1 MSTPTLLL
9 LRAAWSPRYDDGDLT
24 LIGLAEA
31 VVIHHTVTHADG
43 DSPEDEREHMRF
55 LEGIGESRFGTGISY
70 NALVFPSGRAYQG
83 VSWNRR
89 GTHTGGHNSTV
100 RSICYV
106 GNFESDLPT
115 DQALAKGAALI
126 AEGRNRWW
134 RFNAPVNGHRDYK
147 ATACPGRNLYSWVD
161 ELESGAI
168 WLDDGP
174 EFVDNPITPLPPR
187 NSGDLLIDGSWGSA
201 TTRRLQKVLGTPVD
215 GIVSSQPVEWRSE
228 NPGLTTGWRWV
239 NHPLGSKVITALQDA
254 LELPHGQRD
263 GLVGPYT
270 IRALQRH
277 LGMKTVD
284 GHLSRQSRTIMA
296 LQERLNNGKV

>member
-9 LRAAWSPRYDDGDLT
+9 PRASWSPRHDDGDLT

-31 VVIHHTVTHADG
+31 VAVHHTTTHAKD
-43 DSPEDEREHMRF
+43 DTPEAEREHMRV
-55 LEGIGESRFGTGISY
+55 LEAIGEERFGTGISY

-83 VSWNRR
+83 VSFHRR

-106 GNFESDLPT
+106 GNFENDLPT
-115 DQALAKGAALI
+115 DAALAKGAALI

-134 RFNAPVNGHRDYK
+134 RFNAPINGHRDYK
-147 ATACPGRNLYSWVD
+147 ATACPGRNLYSWLD
-161 ELESGAI
+161 ELEDGST
-168 WLDDGP
+168 WLDLP

-187 NSGDLLIDGSWGSA
+187 NSDDLLVDGFWGRA
-201 TTRRLQKVLGTPVD
+201 TTRRLQRVLGTPVD
-215 GIVSSQPVEWRSE
+215 GIISSQPVAWRDE
-228 NPGLTTGWRWV
+228 NPGLATGWRWV
-239 NHPLGSKVITALQDA
+239 TNPLGSQAMKALQKHLGFPA
-254 LELPHGQRD
+254 GQRD

-270 IRALQRH
+270 VRGLQRH

-284 GHLSRQSRTIMA
+284 GHLSRESRTIMA
-296 LQERLNNGKV
+296 LQRRLNENRI

>member
-1 MSTPTLLL
+1 MSTLIYP
-9 LRAAWSPRYDDGDLT
+9 RSSWSPRYEDGDLT

-31 VVIHHTVTHADG
+31 VVIHHTTTHADAET
-43 DSPEDEREHMRF
+43 PEAEVEHMRT
-55 LEGIGESRFGTGISY
+55 LEAIGESRFGQGISY
-70 NALVFPSGRAYQG
+70 NVLVFPSGRAYQG
-83 VSWNRR
+83 VSFNRR

-161 ELESGAI
+161 ELEDGSI
-168 WLDDGP
+168 WDVDDGA
-174 EFVDNPITPLPPR
+174 EFVDNPITPTPPR
-187 NSGDLLIDGSWGSA
+187 NSDDLLVDGFWGSA

-215 GIVSSQPVEWRSE
+215 GIVSSQPVEWRAE
-228 NPGLTTGWRWV
+228 NPGLATGWRWV
-239 NHPLGSKVITALQDA
+239 NHPLGSKVIHALQDA

-277 LGMKTVD
+277 LGVKTVD